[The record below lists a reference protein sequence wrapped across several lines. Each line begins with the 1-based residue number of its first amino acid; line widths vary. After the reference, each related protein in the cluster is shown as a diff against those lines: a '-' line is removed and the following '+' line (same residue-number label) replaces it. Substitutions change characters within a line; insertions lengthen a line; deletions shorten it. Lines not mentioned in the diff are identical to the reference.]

1 MTPATVSTTHLA
13 IIPIRLER
21 DIAGH
26 RLGEDWKKG
35 KLTSSRI
42 PRLKSIFNGVIKKPK
57 LMYFQLATNNDAWVR
72 DSFSVT
78 SPDEYKQALSVAR
91 RKQKRQVTSND
102 EMYTA
107 GRELGVYQA
116 GSDACKIDKDQQL
129 LRE

>member
-26 RLGEDWKKG
+26 RLGEDWKTG

-57 LMYFQLATNNDAWVR
+57 LMYFQLMTNNDAWVR
-72 DSFSVT
+72 DSFSVA

-102 EMYTA
+102 ETYTA
-107 GRELGVYQA
+107 GRELGAKRVA
-116 GSDACKIDKDQQL
+116 MPAKSTKKTNSF
-129 LRE
+129 